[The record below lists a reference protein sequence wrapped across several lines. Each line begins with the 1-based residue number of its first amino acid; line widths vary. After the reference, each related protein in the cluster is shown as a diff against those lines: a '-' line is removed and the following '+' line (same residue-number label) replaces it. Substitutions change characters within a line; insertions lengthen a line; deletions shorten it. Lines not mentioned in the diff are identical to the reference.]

1 MQQGRFR
8 ASGMVSDHHHTLYKG
23 EFKSTAGGH
32 FSQARAGHSS
42 LAPKGR
48 CPALRAI
55 SRRRQ
60 SSRVIM
66 RTGTL
71 VSTARMAFLHVRAD
85 TFFKFVQVLRG
96 RSAIREYRLMD
107 VFGRVLPDS
116 TNDDVFALFVP
127 F

>member
-1 MQQGRFR
+1 MPAVAQESELFDTIELSKISIEGTERQISR
-8 ASGMVSDHHHTLYKG
+8 
-23 EFKSTAGGH
+23 FKSDFKEKTIV
-32 FSQARAGHSS
+32 SS
-42 LAPKGR
+42 DY
-48 CPALRAI
+48 
-55 SRRRQ
+55 
-60 SSRVIM
+60 
-66 RTGTL
+66 RTRTL
-71 VSTARMAFLHVRAD
+71 VSTARMAFLYVRAD